1 MLFRAAVG
9 VLIPANG
16 VLMSPIDGPLAVV
29 ETVDRPAKELETV
42 EEDPE
47 APVKVPAPVVTASLA
62 NLNLSSSSPIAYA
75 DLLLPPVV

>member
-16 VLMSPIDGPLAVV
+16 VLMSPADGPLAVV

-47 APVKVPAPVVTASLA
+47 APVKVPAAVVTASLA
-62 NLNLSSSSPIAYA
+62 NLNLSSSSAI
-75 DLLLPPVV
+75 V